1 MIVTTHHAAKSF
13 KKKEVLR
20 DVELQ
25 LEEHRIYGLVGRN
38 GTGKSTLLSLLAG
51 QAPYDGDITVFGQ
64 DPFDNQAVMD
74 DIVFTGV
81 DTPYPTNWSFKA
93 ILDVASKRYPYWDQA
108 TADHLLGTFDLD
120 VKTSHGKASRGQRS
134 MLAIVIALA
143 ARAPLTL
150 LDEPYLGLDVQNRDL
165 FYRELVAAQEAN
177 PRTIV
182 IASHDLEASA
192 KLVDCYLVL
201 RDGVIRTLESE
212 RLDDALVSLT
222 VAKPVPPELSD
233 AALATE
239 SLGSSTRVVV
249 RRGVA
254 DGSPVALEDAVALA
268 MGGSDV

>member
-25 LEEHRIYGLVGRN
+25 LEENRIYGLVGRN

-51 QAPYDGDITVFGQ
+51 QARYDGDIKVFGQ
-64 DPFDNQAVMD
+64 DPFDNEAVMD

-81 DTPYPTNWSFKA
+81 DTPYPANWSFKA
-93 ILDVASKRYPYWDQA
+93 ILDVASKRYPHWGQA
-108 TADHLLGTFDLD
+108 TADHLLGAFDLD

-134 MLAIVIALA
+134 MLAIVVALA

-222 VAKPVPPELSD
+222 VANPVPPELVR